1 VSETSAHTATD
12 SAVGYY
18 HQGLYALVV
27 LLDAGDGARVSVE
40 TADDVTLEDGIR
52 SLHQLKHSL
61 DPPASFSIKTD
72 GLWRTLKVWCD
83 AKPRDEEQLVLA
95 TCAPLMGGSPL
106 EELTRANTP
115 RSAKLLRAFNEE
127 ATRVRAERAKPV
139 APGTDKPYAKRV
151 AGCEAWLALAADR
164 RQALLDKVLLAPSS
178 FTAAQVPE
186 EVSKR
191 LRTVLPAVRP
201 RLTERLIEWWDR
213 QVVLA
218 LLSKRDRWLTKM
230 ELLSHIEQ
238 LIVEHSSRSLP
249 NDVGNEMP
257 PDLTAE
263 MTGMMVRQIELV
275 SGGPPRVQRAAV
287 ARWRART
294 QRQRWQRDDFAAAGE
309 LDEYDRQL
317 MERWNDRFRPMK
329 HDCSSLAEPDCRRKG
344 LELLDWSHLTA
355 CSEVPRIR
363 PQWTAE
369 FLVQGSYQQLA
380 DERRVG
386 WHPKYEEL
394 LAGAEPG
401 GT

>member
-1 VSETSAHTATD
+1 V
-12 SAVGYY
+12 
-18 HQGLYALVV
+18 
-27 LLDAGDGARVSVE
+27 R
-40 TADDVTLEDGIR
+40 
-52 SLHQLKHSL
+52 
-61 DPPASFSIKTD
+61 
-72 GLWRTLKVWCD
+72 
-83 AKPRDEEQLVLA
+83 
-95 TCAPLMGGSPL
+95 GSPL
-106 EELTRANTP
+106 EELTRPTTP
-115 RSAKLLRAFNEE
+115 RSAKLLRAFNDE

-139 APGTDKPYAKRV
+139 APGTDKPYAKRA
-151 AGCEAWLALAADR
+151 AGCEAFLALPVDR
-164 RQALLDKVLLAPSS
+164 RQALLDKVLLVPSS

-191 LRTVLPAVRP
+191 LRTCVLPAVR
-201 RLTERLIEWWDR
+201 RQLTERLLEWWDR

-218 LLSKRDRWLTKM
+218 LLGKRDRWLTKM
-230 ELLSHIEQ
+230 ELLSHIEL

-309 LDEYDRQL
+309 LDEYDKQL
-317 MERWNDRFRPMK
+317 MERWNDRFGPMK
-329 HDCSSLAEPDCRRKG
+329 HDCASLPETDCRRKG
-344 LELLDWSHLTA
+344 LDLLDWSHLTA

-363 PQWTAE
+363 PLWTAE
-369 FLVQGSYQQLA
+369 FLVQGTYQQLA

-386 WHPKYEEL
+386 WHPKYEDWL
-394 LAGAEPG
+394 TDAESG